1 MRYLTKFTKEEN
13 IKFISHLDVLKTI
26 QKNIRR
32 AGLPI
37 EYSQGFNP
45 HMNTSIAQPLSVG
58 VYSSGEYMDMVLTTE
73 VDEKEIIDKLNE
85 TAPSGIK
92 YISATAIPYKEGEKK
107 VPQAMALIDAA
118 RYIIKVKYSN
128 TTKLE
133 EEMDKLLEVKE
144 WITIKKTKK
153 GEKEVD
159 IRAFIKEISFWIK
172 DEYLVLNVVI
182 STGSREH
189 LSADLLV
196 SYIQEKTS
204 NAMVDSFVNIKR
216 EEMYFYKNDKL
227 MPLGSVKSYT
237 YKKSSYAETTELKM
251 S

>member
-73 VDEKEIIDKLNE
+73 VDEKEIVDKLNE

-92 YISATAIPYKEGEKK
+92 YISAMAIPYKEGEKK

-118 RYIIKVKYSN
+118 RYTIKVKYSD

-133 EEMDKLLEVKE
+133 EEINKLLEVKE
-144 WITIKKTKK
+144 WNIVKKSKK
-153 GEKEVD
+153 GEKEVN
-159 IRAFIKEISFWIK
+159 IRPLVKEFSFWIK
-172 DEYLVLNVVI
+172 DEALVLNVLI

-196 SYIQEKTS
+196 QYIKERTS
-204 NAMVDSFVNIKR
+204 NALVDSFVSVKR
-216 EEMYFYKNDKL
+216 EEMYFYKKNKL
-227 MPLGSVKSYT
+227 VPLNSVNS
-237 YKKSSYAETTELKM
+237 
-251 S
+251 

>member
-1 MRYLTKFTKEEN
+1 MGSVLKVRYLTKFTKEEN

-73 VDEKEIIDKLNE
+73 VNENEIVDKLNE

-92 YISATAIPYKEGEKK
+92 YISALAIPYKEGEKK

-118 RYIIKVKYSN
+118 RYTIKIKYSDVSN
-128 TTKLE
+128 LE
-133 EEMDKLLEVKE
+133 EEVGKLLEINEWNTVK
-144 WITIKKTKK
+144 KSKK
-153 GEKEVD
+153 GEREVN
-159 IRAFIKEISFWIK
+159 IRAFVKEFSFWVK
-172 DEYLVLNVVI
+172 DEFLILNAVI

-204 NAMVDSFVNIKR
+204 NAILDSFVNTKR
-216 EEMYFYKNDKL
+216 EEMYFYKNNKL
-227 MPLGSVKSYT
+227 VPL
-237 YKKSSYAETTELKM
+237 YKCV
-251 S
+251 

>member
-73 VDEKEIIDKLNE
+73 MDENKIVDKLND
-85 TAPSGIK
+85 TAPSGIR
-92 YISATAIPYKEGEKK
+92 YISALAIPYKEGEKK

-118 RYIIKVKYSN
+118 RYTIKIKYSDVSN
-128 TTKLE
+128 LE
-133 EEMDKLLEVKE
+133 EEINKLLEINEWNTVK
-144 WITIKKTKK
+144 KSKK
-153 GEKEVD
+153 GEREVNIRPLVKE
-159 IRAFIKEISFWIK
+159 FSFWIK
-172 DEYLVLNVVI
+172 DEFLILNAVI

-204 NAMVDSFVNIKR
+204 DAILDSFVNTKR
-216 EEMYFYKNDKL
+216 EEMYFYKNNKL
-227 MPLGSVKSYT
+227 VPL
-237 YKKSSYAETTELKM
+237 YKCV
-251 S
+251 

>member
-32 AGLPI
+32 AGLPV
-37 EYSQGFNP
+37 EFSQGFNP

-58 VYSSGEYMDMVLTTE
+58 VYSSGEYMDMVLITE
-73 VDEKEIIDKLNE
+73 MDEQEIVDKLNA

-92 YISATAIPYKEGEKK
+92 YISALAIPYTPGEKK

-118 RYIIKVKYSN
+118 RYTIKIKYSDAS
-128 TTKLE
+128 KLE
-133 EEMDKLLEVKE
+133 EEMNNLLEVNE
-144 WITIKKTKK
+144 WNTVKKSKK
-153 GEKEVD
+153 GEKEVN
-159 IRAFIKEISFWIK
+159 IRAFVKEFSFWIK
-172 DEYLVLNVVI
+172 DEALVLNVVI

-196 SYIQEKTS
+196 KYIQEKTS
-204 NAMVDSFVNIKR
+204 NALKDSFVSIKR
-216 EEMYFYKNDKL
+216 EEMYFYKNNKL
-227 MPLGSVKSYT
+227 VPL
-237 YKKSSYAETTELKM
+237 YKCI
-251 S
+251 

>member
-73 VDEKEIIDKLNE
+73 MNEEEIVDELNQ

-92 YISATAIPYKEGEKK
+92 YISALAIPYKEGEKK

-118 RYIIKVKYSN
+118 RYTIKIKYSEVSN
-128 TTKLE
+128 LE
-133 EEMDKLLEVKE
+133 EEVNKLLEFNEWNTVK
-144 WITIKKTKK
+144 KSKK
-153 GEKEVD
+153 GEKEVN
-159 IRAFIKEISFWIK
+159 IRPLVKEFSFWIK
-172 DEYLVLNVVI
+172 DEFLILNVVI

-204 NAMVDSFVNIKR
+204 NALLDSFVNIKR
-216 EEMYFYKNDKL
+216 EEMYFYKGNKL
-227 MPLGSVKSYT
+227 LPL
-237 YKKSSYAETTELKM
+237 YKCI
-251 S
+251 

>member
-1 MRYLTKFTKEEN
+1 MGSVLKLRYLTKFTKEEN

-73 VDEKEIIDKLNE
+73 MKEEEIVDKLNA

-92 YISATAIPYKEGEKK
+92 YISALAIPYKEGEKK

-118 RYIIKVKYSN
+118 RYTIKIKYSDVSN
-128 TTKLE
+128 LE
-133 EEMDKLLEVKE
+133 EEITKLLESNEWNTVK
-144 WITIKKTKK
+144 KSKK
-153 GEKEVD
+153 GEREVN
-159 IRAFIKEISFWIK
+159 IRALVKEFSFWIK
-172 DEYLVLNVVI
+172 DEFLILNVVI

-204 NAMVDSFVNIKR
+204 NARLDSFVNIKR
-216 EEMYFYKNDKL
+216 EEMYFYKNNKL
-227 MPLGSVKSYT
+227 APL
-237 YKKSSYAETTELKM
+237 YKCV
-251 S
+251 

>member
-1 MRYLTKFTKEEN
+1 VRYLTKFTKEEN

-32 AGLPI
+32 AGLPV
-37 EYSQGFNP
+37 EFSQGFNP

-58 VYSSGEYMDMVLTTE
+58 VYSSGEYMDMILTTE
-73 VDEKEIIDKLNE
+73 TDEQEIVDKLNA

-92 YISATAIPYKEGEKK
+92 YISALAIPYTQGEKK

-118 RYIIKVKYSN
+118 RYTIKIKYSDVSN
-128 TTKLE
+128 LE
-133 EEMDKLLEVKE
+133 EEMSNLIENE
-144 WITIKKTKK
+144 TWNTIKKSKK
-153 GEKEVD
+153 GEREVNLRTFVKE
-159 IRAFIKEISFWIK
+159 FSFWIK
-172 DEYLVLNVVI
+172 DEFLVLNVLI

-204 NAMVDSFVNIKR
+204 SAVLDTFVNIKR
-216 EEMYFYKNDKL
+216 EEMYFYKNEKL
-227 MPLGSVKSYT
+227 VPL
-237 YKKSSYAETTELKM
+237 YKCI
-251 S
+251 

>member
-73 VDEKEIIDKLNE
+73 VNEEEIVDKLNK

-92 YISATAIPYKEGEKK
+92 YISALAVPYVEGEKK

-118 RYIIKVKYSN
+118 RYTIKIKYSDVS
-128 TTKLE
+128 KLE
-133 EEMDKLLEVKE
+133 EEVNKLLEVKE
-144 WITIKKTKK
+144 WNTIKKSKK

-159 IRAFIKEISFWIK
+159 IRPLVKEFSFWIK
-172 DEYLVLNVVI
+172 DEFLILNVVI

-189 LSADLLV
+189 LSADLLIN
-196 SYIQEKTS
+196 YIQQKTS
-204 NAMVDSFVNIKR
+204 NALLDSFVNVKR
-216 EEMYFYKNDKL
+216 EEMYFYKNNKL
-227 MPLGSVKSYT
+227 TPL
-237 YKKSSYAETTELKM
+237 YKCI
-251 S
+251 

>member
-32 AGLPI
+32 AGLPV
-37 EYSQGFNP
+37 EFSQGFNP

-58 VYSSGEYMDMVLTTE
+58 VYSSGEYMDMVLITE
-73 VDEKEIIDKLNE
+73 IDEKEIVDKLNA

-92 YISATAIPYKEGEKK
+92 YISATAVPYTQGEKK

-118 RYIIKVKYSN
+118 RYTIKVKYSDVSV
-128 TTKLE
+128 LE
-133 EEMDKLLEVKE
+133 EEMNKLLELKE
-144 WITIKKTKK
+144 WTTIKKSKK
-153 GEKEVD
+153 GEKEVNL
-159 IRAFIKEISFWIK
+159 RTFVKEFNFWIK
-172 DEYLVLNVVI
+172 DEYLVLNVLI

-204 NAMVDSFVNIKR
+204 NAVLDAFVNIKR
-216 EEMYFYKNDKL
+216 EEMYFYKNEKL
-227 MPLGSVKSYT
+227 VPLYSVNS
-237 YKKSSYAETTELKM
+237 
-251 S
+251 

>member
-73 VDEKEIIDKLNE
+73 MNEEEIVDKLNK

-92 YISATAIPYKEGEKK
+92 YISALAVPYIEGEKK

-118 RYIIKVKYSN
+118 RYTIKIKYSDVS
-128 TTKLE
+128 KLE
-133 EEMDKLLEVKE
+133 EEVNKLLEVKE
-144 WITIKKTKK
+144 WNTVKKSKK
-153 GEKEVD
+153 GEREVD
-159 IRAFIKEISFWIK
+159 IRPLIKEFSFWVK
-172 DEYLVLNVVI
+172 DEFLILNVVI

-196 SYIQEKTS
+196 NYIQQKTS
-204 NAMVDSFVNIKR
+204 NSLLDSFVNIKR
-216 EEMYFYKNDKL
+216 EEMYFYKNNKL
-227 MPLGSVKSYT
+227 EPL
-237 YKKSSYAETTELKM
+237 YKCI
-251 S
+251 

>member
-73 VDEKEIIDKLNE
+73 MDEKEIVDKLNA

-92 YISATAIPYKEGEKK
+92 YISALAIPYKEGEKK

-118 RYIIKVKYSN
+118 RYTIKVKYSDVSN
-128 TTKLE
+128 LE
-133 EEMDKLLEVKE
+133 KEINKLLEVKE
-144 WITIKKTKK
+144 WNIIKKSKK
-153 GEKEVD
+153 GEKEVN
-159 IRAFIKEISFWIK
+159 IRPLVKEFSFWIK
-172 DEYLVLNVVI
+172 DEALILNVVI

-196 SYIQEKTS
+196 QYIQEKTS
-204 NAMVDSFVNIKR
+204 NALVDSFVNIKR
-216 EEMYFYKNDKL
+216 EEMYFYKKDKL
-227 MPLGSVKSYT
+227 VPLHKCI
-237 YKKSSYAETTELKM
+237 
-251 S
+251 

>member
-1 MRYLTKFTKEEN
+1 MRYLVKFTKEAN

-37 EYSQGFNP
+37 EFSQGFNP

-73 VDEKEIIDKLNE
+73 MDEKEIVNKLNV

-92 YISATAIPYKEGEKK
+92 YISALAIPYTQGEKK

-118 RYIIKVKYSN
+118 RYTIKVRYDDVN
-128 TTKLE
+128 KLE
-133 EEMDKLLEVKE
+133 EEMTKLLENNE
-144 WITIKKTKK
+144 WITIKKSKK
-153 GEKEVD
+153 GEREVNL
-159 IRAFIKEISFWIK
+159 RSLIKEISFWIK
-172 DEYLVLNVVI
+172 DEFLILNVLI

-189 LSADLLV
+189 LSADLVVKYL
-196 SYIQEKTS
+196 QENTS
-204 NAMVDSFVNIKR
+204 DAALEAFVDIKR
-216 EEMYFYKNDKL
+216 EEMYFYKNEKL
-227 MPLGSVKSYT
+227 LPL
-237 YKKSSYAETTELKM
+237 YKCI
-251 S
+251 

>member
-1 MRYLTKFTKEEN
+1 MGSVLKLRYLTKFTKEEN

-58 VYSSGEYMDMVLTTE
+58 VYSNGEYMDMVLTTE
-73 VDEKEIIDKLNE
+73 MNENEIVDKLNE

-92 YISATAIPYKEGEKK
+92 YLSALAIPYKEGEKK

-118 RYIIKVKYSN
+118 RYTIKVKYSDVSN
-128 TTKLE
+128 LE
-133 EEMDKLLEVKE
+133 EEVNKLLEVKE
-144 WITIKKTKK
+144 WNTVKKSKK
-153 GEKEVD
+153 GEKEVN
-159 IRAFIKEISFWIK
+159 IRPLVKEFSFWVK
-172 DEYLVLNVVI
+172 DEFLILNVVI

-204 NAMVDSFVNIKR
+204 SALLDSFVNIKR
-216 EEMYFYKNDKL
+216 EEMYFYKGNKL
-227 MPLGSVKSYT
+227 LPL
-237 YKKSSYAETTELKM
+237 YKCI
-251 S
+251 

>member
-58 VYSSGEYMDMVLTTE
+58 VYSSGEYMDMVLTNE
-73 VDEKEIIDKLNE
+73 MNEEEIVDKLNE

-92 YISATAIPYKEGEKK
+92 YISALAIPYKEGEKK

-118 RYIIKVKYSN
+118 RYTIKIKYSDVSN
-128 TTKLE
+128 LE
-133 EEMDKLLEVKE
+133 EEVNKLLEIKE
-144 WITIKKTKK
+144 WNTIKKSKK
-153 GEKEVD
+153 GEKEVNL
-159 IRAFIKEISFWIK
+159 RALVKEFSFWVK
-172 DEYLVLNVVI
+172 DECLILNVVI

-196 SYIQEKTS
+196 SYIQEKTL
-204 NAMVDSFVNIKR
+204 NALLDSFVNIKR
-216 EEMYFYKNDKL
+216 EEMYFYKSNKL
-227 MPLGSVKSYT
+227 LPL
-237 YKKSSYAETTELKM
+237 YKCI
-251 S
+251 